1 MADERWFT
9 TRQVAE
15 LLQVSDAT
23 VWRWLK
29 SGRMKGIN
37 LSGQSGWR
45 VRESEVNAFIARL
58 ESEEGKAAA

>member
-9 TRQVAE
+9 TKQIAE

-29 SGRMKGIN
+29 SGQMRGIN
-37 LSGQSGWR
+37 LSGKSGWR
-45 VRESEVNAFIARL
+45 VRKSEVNAFIEAR
-58 ESEEGKAAA
+58 EGKVAA